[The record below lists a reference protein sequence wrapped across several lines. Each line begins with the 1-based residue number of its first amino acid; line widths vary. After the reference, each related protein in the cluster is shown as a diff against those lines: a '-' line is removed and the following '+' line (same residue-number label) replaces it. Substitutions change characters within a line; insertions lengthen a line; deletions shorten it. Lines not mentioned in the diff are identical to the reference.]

1 MIINNPIIWTLTDG
15 SDGMISQV
23 KGLALEFGKNIT
35 EIKTDL
41 IFPWNKLPP
50 GIIPTFR
57 WIFKNK
63 LPSNIIPNV
72 VISCGRKSVFL
83 STYLKKN
90 FPHIVNIHIQNPKI
104 SSNYFTFLVV
114 PSHDNLIGENVINSV
129 GAIHHLK
136 KNNIIFNDIDI
147 QKSNLISC
155 IIGGE
160 NNHYYFNE
168 KQAYDLCRKIK
179 NIKIS
184 NPSFNILIITSR
196 RTNSKIKSI
205 LKKHLGSIS
214 KLWLGDGN
222 NPYLFAIQ
230 NSNFFII
237 TSDSTS
243 MISEASISEKP
254 IYIYQLPFK
263 RKSNRFER
271 FHHEFKKLKIT
282 RDFNNTEI
290 LENWSYDSLNESE
303 RIAGII
309 KKRIIEGSNETK

>member
-1 MIINNPIIWTLTDG
+1 MIKSNPIIWTLTDG

-50 GIIPTFR
+50 GIIPTFS

-63 LPSNIIPNV
+63 LPSNITPNV

-83 STYLKKN
+83 SLYIKKN

-104 SSNYFTFLVV
+104 SSNYFTFVVV
-114 PSHDNLIGENVINSV
+114 PSHDNLIGENIITSV

-136 KNNIIFNDIDI
+136 KNNINFNNIDI

-168 KQAYDLCRKIK
+168 KQAYDLCKKIK
-179 NIKIS
+179 NIKMS

-196 RTNSKIKSI
+196 RTNNKIKSI
-205 LKKHLGSIS
+205 LKKNLGSIS
-214 KLWLGDGN
+214 KLWLGNGN

-271 FHHEFKKLKIT
+271 FHHEFKKRKIT

-290 LENWSYDSLNESE
+290 LENWSYNSLNESE

-309 KKRIIEGSNETK
+309 KKRIIEGNNETK

>member
-1 MIINNPIIWTLTDG
+1 LIIKNPIIWTLTDG

-23 KGLALEFGKNIT
+23 KGLANEFGKNIT
-35 EIKTDL
+35 EIETDI

-50 GIIPTFR
+50 GIIPTFS

-63 LPSNIIPNV
+63 LPANTTPNI

-83 STYLKKN
+83 SIYLKKS
-90 FPHIVNIHIQNPKI
+90 FPYIVNIHIQNPKI
-104 SSNYFTFLVV
+104 SSNYFSFVVV
-114 PSHDNLIGENVINSV
+114 PSHDNLIGKNVISSV

-136 KNNIIFNDIDI
+136 KNNIKSNNNYTK
-147 QKSNLISC
+147 KSNLISC

-160 NNHYYFNE
+160 NNHYYFN
-168 KQAYDLCRKIK
+168 KNQAYDICKKIR
-179 NIKIS
+179 NLKIS
-184 NPSFNILIITSR
+184 NPSFDILVITSR
-196 RTNSKIKSI
+196 RTDSKTKNI
-205 LKKHLGSIS
+205 LKKQLSSIS
-214 KLWLGDGN
+214 KLWLGDGK

-230 NSNFFII
+230 NSDFFII

-271 FHHEFKKLKIT
+271 FHNEFKRLKIT
-282 RDFNNTEI
+282 RDFNNKEI

-309 KKRIIEGSNETK
+309 KKRIIEGNNETK

>member
-1 MIINNPIIWTLTDG
+1 MIIKNPIIWTLTDG

-23 KGLALEFGKNIT
+23 KGLANEFGKNIT
-35 EIKTDL
+35 EIETDL

-63 LPSNIIPNV
+63 IPLNISPNI

-83 STYLKKN
+83 SKHLKKN
-90 FPHIVNIHIQNPKI
+90 LPNIVNIHIQNPKI
-104 SSNYFTFLVV
+104 STNNFTFVVV
-114 PSHDNLIGENVINSV
+114 PSHDNLEGRNVISSI
-129 GAIHHLK
+129 GAIHHIK
-136 KNNIIFNDIDI
+136 KNNVNLNGIETK
-147 QKSNLISC
+147 KSNLITC

-168 KQAYDLCRKIK
+168 KQTYDICKKIINIK
-179 NIKIS
+179 NS
-184 NPSFNILIITSR
+184 NPSFEILIITSR
-196 RTNSKIKSI
+196 RTDSKTKSI
-205 LKKHLGSIS
+205 LKKQLGSIS
-214 KLWLGDGN
+214 KLWLGDGK

-271 FHHEFKKLKIT
+271 FHQEFKKLNIT
-282 RDFNNTEI
+282 RDFNNIEI
-290 LENWSYDSLNESE
+290 LENWRYDSLNESE

-309 KKRIIEGSNETK
+309 KKRIVEGNNETK

>member
-1 MIINNPIIWTLTDG
+1 LIIKNPIIWTLTDG

-23 KGLALEFGKNIT
+23 KGLANEFGKNIT
-35 EIKTDL
+35 EIETDL

-50 GIIPTFR
+50 GIIPTFS
-57 WIFKNK
+57 WIFKNNI
-63 LPSNIIPNV
+63 PSNISPNI

-83 STYLKKN
+83 STHLKKK
-90 FPHIVNIHIQNPKI
+90 FPNIVNIHIQNPKI
-104 SSNYFTFLVV
+104 SPNCFTFVVV
-114 PSHDNLIGENVINSV
+114 PSHDNLVGGNVISSI

-136 KNNIIFNDIDI
+136 KNNIIFNGIDTK
-147 QKSNLISC
+147 KSILISF

-160 NNHYYFNE
+160 NNHYYFNDE
-168 KQAYDLCRKIK
+168 QTYDICKKIK
-179 NIKIS
+179 NIKNS
-184 NPSFNILIITSR
+184 NPSFEILTITSR
-196 RTNSKIKSI
+196 RTNSKTKSI
-205 LKKHLGSIS
+205 LKKELGSIS
-214 KLWLGDGN
+214 KLWLGNGK

-254 IYIYQLPFK
+254 IYIYQLPYK

-271 FHHEFKKLKIT
+271 FHQEFKKLNIT

-290 LENWSYDSLNESE
+290 LENWRYDSLNESE

-309 KKRIIEGSNETK
+309 KKRIIEGNNEIK

>member
-1 MIINNPIIWTLTDG
+1 MIIKNPIIWTLTDG

-23 KGLALEFGKNIT
+23 KGLANEFGKNIT
-35 EIKTDL
+35 EIETDI

-50 GIIPTFR
+50 GIIPTFS

-63 LPSNIIPNV
+63 LPKNITPNI

-90 FPHIVNIHIQNPKI
+90 FPHIINIHIQNPKI
-104 SSNYFTFLVV
+104 SSNYFTFVVV
-114 PSHDNLIGENVINSV
+114 PSHDNLTGENVISSV

-160 NNHYYFNE
+160 NNHYFFN
-168 KQAYDLCRKIK
+168 KNQAYDICKKIRNLK
-179 NIKIS
+179 TS
-184 NPSFNILIITSR
+184 NPSFDILVITSR
-196 RTNSKIKSI
+196 RTDSKTKNI
-205 LKKHLGSIS
+205 LKKQLSSIS
-214 KLWLGDGN
+214 KLWLGDGK

-230 NSNFFII
+230 NSDFFII

-263 RKSNRFER
+263 RKSNRIER
-271 FHHEFKKLKIT
+271 FHNEFKKLKIT
-282 RDFNNTEI
+282 RDFNNKEI

-309 KKRIIEGSNETK
+309 KKRIIEGNNETK